1 MSVVRGGSKKVV
13 IDMLNLV
20 SDILDLSKIEAGAM
34 QLKLESLDLAEV
46 INDAVRS
53 VRPILEDNKHRL
65 HITVDKGLPR
75 VSADEQRLRQVLLN
89 LLSNAIKFTPP
100 GGELAI
106 GVSENDGG
114 WTQRRGIEPFT
125 AQELSHSLKS
135 GSLLGNQQLPE
146 ERNASNGHGLRY
158 SPQGARGAL

>member
-1 MSVVRGGSKKVV
+1 MEITETIATITLVLMLVIGAISAVLALKKSKSGEPNYRVFY
-13 IDMLNLV
+13 ITGLILLPIGIIWIGASFFLN
-20 SDILDLSKIEAGAM
+20 
-34 QLKLESLDLAEV
+34 
-46 INDAVRS
+46 
-53 VRPILEDNKHRL
+53 
-65 HITVDKGLPR
+65 
-75 VSADEQRLRQVLLN
+75 
-89 LLSNAIKFTPP
+89 
-100 GGELAI
+100 
-106 GVSENDGG
+106 